1 MPLNDFAPATRTWFA
16 SAFPGGPTPV
26 QQRAWAAIRRGENA
40 LVVAP
45 TGSGKTLAAF
55 LAAIDRLVQD
65 AASERDAPRD
75 GHGPTGRPTR
85 TASVGKARSR
95 SARASRRG
103 VRVLYVSPLKALG
116 VDVERNLRRPLA
128 GITAATAG
136 LGSPA
141 VPVSV
146 GVRSGDTPA
155 AERRRLAT
163 RPPDILITTPESL
176 YLMLTSAVRAT
187 LRTVETVIVDE
198 IHSFAGAKR
207 GTHLALS
214 LERLD
219 NLLDRPAQ
227 RIGLSA
233 TVAPRAEIARFLG
246 GARPVTVIADDEPA
260 TPEVSVVVPVS
271 DMTRVP
277 ATADR
282 RSRMDRALAGPLGRG
297 GRGSWGDRGRVGQ
310 GGWGRTGQ
318 GGWGRAGRPGRG
330 DDAQAWRSDRALRRA
345 MAAGAAGPIDLAGPA
360 GPVGPS
366 GGIDPAGPGDP
377 AKPGGTTSSSGNGGT
392 AGQMTASI
400 WPHIEEAIL
409 DQVLAHRTTLVFVN
423 SRGACERL
431 TAHLNEA
438 WAMRVAAGEGLGR
451 SGGASREDEAIGA
464 VGGAGE
470 SGAGREEP
478 LAGPPAGGAPT
489 PADITVEPTALT
501 GAPSGPA
508 RAAAVD
514 ADSGRADSV
523 EPACAPSAAPAE
535 PVLHHE
541 SWEMGET
548 RRSQALPE
556 GVPVIARAHHGSVS
570 KEQRLAV
577 ERALKAGELRCVVA
591 TASLE
596 LGIDMGSIDI
606 VLQVA
611 PPPSV
616 ASGLQRV
623 GRADHRVGGRPRGTI
638 YPIERT
644 QLIDAV
650 VAAEGMR
657 AGAIE
662 RTVLVT
668 NALDVLAQQTV
679 AAASIE
685 DLNADAWYATV
696 RRAAPYAELPRAAFD
711 SVLELLSGGF
721 ASADLADLAP
731 RLTWDRDSGTLT
743 ARPGAQRAAV
753 TASGTI
759 PDRGAF
765 PVVLPEGAQDGGRR
779 RVGELDEEMVNE
791 TAVGDII
798 TLGTTS
804 WRVRE
809 IGADRVVVDPAPG
822 RSARLPFWRGEGPG
836 RPAATGAA
844 KGAFLREAAGLV
856 EGVGAGTVSAVVTGP
871 SVQPANPGAASAGP
885 LARPDAGAG
894 PSAAP
899 ALVSRLAAAG
909 LDASARSNLIALLR
923 EQRAATGVV
932 PSDTV
937 LVLERCED
945 ESGSLRLI
953 LHSPFGRRVHEPWAM
968 GVRERVRRGLG
979 IEPQVVVADD
989 GIVLQLPATT
999 AAPGAELVTFD
1010 ADELTRLVRSRIEE
1024 TALFAARFREC
1035 AARALLMPG
1044 AAPGHRAPLWLQR
1057 IKAGQLLEASRQFR
1071 DFPVALEA
1079 ARECLQDVYD
1089 LPALA
1094 SLMERIAA
1102 GAVRVV
1108 EATTRV
1114 PSPFA
1119 HPLLFGYT
1127 AALLYQEDLPHAERR
1142 ARLLSLD
1149 PDTIAALVGDA
1160 GVAELLDAGVLARV
1174 EAELQRLAPG
1184 RRARPD
1190 AEGVADLL
1198 RELGPLTAAEVA
1210 RRLAWPDG
1218 GGDGPDPAGSEA
1230 VAAGAEAG
1238 TVGGTGAVKAAGP
1251 ASTADAGAGSEA
1263 AVGVAEMS
1271 LGGRV
1276 NAAGVVGDEAAGP
1289 ASTADAGAGSEAAG
1303 PAGAETE
1310 SVGGTAVA
1318 SGAVEP
1324 GAGQAGEQ
1332 AVRAAQE
1339 LLDSLAAARRA
1350 VPLRIAGR
1358 ELWAG
1363 AADAVCLHRVLGVEI
1378 PDWAGGG
1385 AGAGAA
1391 PGGGAGT
1398 DVASSGGVP
1407 PGAGADG
1414 SVAPDAGAASGV
1426 RRTEGARGPLAELV
1440 LRCARS
1446 RTTVTAAGLAERFGV
1461 GAGLVE
1467 DALEELRAQDAVL
1480 RVGGAPAA
1488 PADPEG
1494 PVGLAAPA
1502 GSEGPA
1508 RLADSADLADPE
1520 GQLALADPA
1529 RATWMATTVFRR
1541 VRRRSLDTARRA
1553 VRPVPGEALQ
1563 RLVLERAGLAGARAD
1578 RIEDRDPLDVLAETL
1593 AALEGVPLP
1602 AAAWEGHVLP
1612 ARVPGYRPGM
1622 LDELLADGD
1631 VLWRIVP
1638 EEAGERAGSTDAAGA
1653 GSGAADAAR
1662 AGGAAA
1668 RGAPGSAPA
1677 HGAPGD
1683 IAARGAPGAVR
1694 APSPTAGP
1702 GRTGAAVGLIA
1713 FYPSDSPLAPVIGP
1727 LLTDEDAAGA
1737 GAWASGAGGAGS
1749 VSASSVNA
1757 AGGAGAS
1764 AEGTSAGTG
1773 STSAGAGG
1781 AGVAGTGRGPLPEAV
1796 LRGLATAPTF
1806 APVRAALQAG
1816 AAPARQRRVSSRRRR
1831 GRLTGLARA
1840 ASSSGIAMGPWA
1852 ATTPGTPV
1860 PGTPGAGA
1868 PAAGW
1873 AGALGAP
1880 RTAWF
1885 RLDMPE
1891 VGDEERALA
1900 EVDSLLDRY
1909 GVLSRDVAL
1918 AAGLPGGLTPL
1929 APVLRRMEDVGALLR
1944 GPFVEGLGP
1953 AQLAA
1958 ADVVDRLRA
1967 LAAPAESPDASG
1979 STPSDEVD
1987 GDTALVRT
1995 RRAGAEAAPGSPE
2008 RERAMRRA
2016 EADVVVLD
2024 ARDPACLAG
2033 GLLPWPKAALP
2044 PGLADGVP
2052 GKVERPARRSGASV
2066 VLIDGR
2072 PVLYAVENWR
2082 TLTSFTADADEL
2094 ERAVAVL
2101 AGAERAAAARTGRMP
2116 RRIVERLNGVPAL
2129 EAGVGEL
2136 LGRAGLVLDP
2146 RGMRLRLNPYGQG

>member
-1 MPLNDFAPATRTWFA
+1 MLAPLRQVAGQVAAGHRARRRAPILGAVPLNDFAPATRTWFA

-55 LAAIDRLVQD
+55 LAAINRLVQD

-103 VRVLYVSPLKALG
+103 VCVLYVSPLKALG

-128 GITAATAG
+128 GITAAAAE
-136 LGSPA
+136 LGSLA

-219 NLLDRPAQ
+219 DLLKRPAQ

-260 TPEVSVVVPVS
+260 TPEVSVVVPVA

-282 RSRMDRALAGPLGRG
+282 RSRMDRALASPLGRG
-297 GRGSWGDRGRVGQ
+297 GRGGWGDRGRS
-310 GGWGRTGQ
+310 GQ
-318 GGWGRAGRPGRG
+318 GGWGRASRPGRG

-345 MAAGAAGPIDLAGPA
+345 MAAGAAGPTSLAGLA
-360 GPVGPS
+360 GPVGPL

-377 AKPGGTTSSSGNGGT
+377 AKLGGTTASSGNGGT

-438 WAMRVAAGEGLGR
+438 WAMRVASGEGLGR
-451 SGGASREDEAIGA
+451 SGGASREDGAAGA
-464 VGGAGE
+464 VGGAG
-470 SGAGREEP
+470 GEEP
-478 LAGPPAGGAPT
+478 LAGPPASGAPT
-489 PADITVEPTALT
+489 PADITVEPTVLT

-508 RAAAVD
+508 RTAAVD

-548 RRSQALPE
+548 RRAQPLPE

-679 AAASIE
+679 AAASVE

-696 RRAAPYAELPRAAFD
+696 RRAAPYAGLPRAAFD

-765 PVVLPEGAQDGGRR
+765 PVLLPEGAQDGGRR

-856 EGVGAGTVSAVVTGP
+856 DGAGARTGTVSAVVTGP

-899 ALVSRLAAAG
+899 DLVSRLAAAG

-1035 AARALLMPG
+1035 AARSLLMPG

-1184 RRARPD
+1184 RRARSD

-1198 RELGPLTAAEVA
+1198 RELGPLTAAEVS

-1218 GGDGPDPAGSEA
+1218 GGDSPDPAGSEVA
-1230 VAAGAEAG
+1230 VGAAGAGAI
-1238 TVGGTGAVKAAGP
+1238 GGTGAVKAAGP
-1251 ASTADAGAGSEA
+1251 ASTADAGTGAGCEA
-1263 AVGVAEMS
+1263 VVAGAADAGAVRSAEMS

-1414 SVAPDAGAASGV
+1414 SVAPDVGVAPGV
-1426 RRTEGARGPLAELV
+1426 RRAEGARGPLAELV

-1446 RTTVTAAGLAERFGV
+1446 RTTFTAAGLAERFGV

-1480 RVGGAPAA
+1480 RVGGVSAAPAA
-1488 PADPEG
+1488 PADLAGLEG
-1494 PVGLAAPA
+1494 QVAPA
-1502 GSEGPA
+1502 ASEGQVAP
-1508 RLADSADLADPE
+1508 
-1520 GQLALADPA
+1520 ADPA
-1529 RATWMATTVFRR
+1529 HATWMATTVFRR
-1541 VRRRSLDTARRA
+1541 VRRRSLDAARRA

-1668 RGAPGSAPA
+1668 RGAPGA
-1677 HGAPGD
+1677 G
-1683 IAARGAPGAVR
+1683 R
-1694 APSPTAGP
+1694 ASSSTTGSRRA
-1702 GRTGAAVGLIA
+1702 GAAVGLIA

-1727 LLTDEDAAGA
+1727 LLTDEDAAGTGA

-1764 AEGTSAGTG
+1764 AEGTSAGSG

-1781 AGVAGTGRGPLPEAV
+1781 AGVTGTGQGPLPEAV

-1806 APVRAALQAG
+1806 APVRVALQAG

-1831 GRLTGLARA
+1831 GRLTGLART
-1840 ASSSGIAMGPWA
+1840 ASSSGIATGPWA

-1860 PGTPGAGA
+1860 PGAPGT
-1868 PAAGW
+1868 GW

-1885 RLDMPE
+1885 RLDPPE

-1929 APVLRRMEDVGALLR
+1929 APVLRRMEDIGALLR

-1967 LAAPAESPDASG
+1967 LAAPAESPDAPG

-1987 GDTALVRT
+1987 GDTALVRR
-1995 RRAGAEAAPGSPE
+1995 RRAGAEAAPGSPGQ
-2008 RERAMRRA
+2008 ERAMRRA

-2033 GLLPWPKAALP
+2033 GLLLWPKAALP

-2094 ERAVAVL
+2094 ERAVAAL
-2101 AGAERAAAARTGRMP
+2101 AGVERAATARTGRMP
-2116 RRIVERLNGVPAL
+2116 RRVVERLNGVPAL

-2146 RGMRLRLNPYGQG
+2146 RGMRLRLNPYGRG

>member
-1 MPLNDFAPATRTWFA
+1 MEPAESAESAERAEPAESAESGLGGFAPATRTWFA
-16 SAFPGGPTPV
+16 SAFPDGPTPV
-26 QQRAWAAIRRGENA
+26 QERAWAAIRREENA

-55 LAAIDRLVQD
+55 LAAIDRLIRD
-65 AASERDAPRD
+65 AALEHDAPRD
-75 GHGPTGRPTR
+75 GHGPTGRTTR
-85 TASVGKARSR
+85 TASVGKVRSR

-116 VDVERNLRRPLA
+116 ADVERNLRRPLA
-128 GITAATAG
+128 GIAG
-136 LGSPA
+136 ADVGLSAPA

-155 AERRRLAT
+155 AERRCLAA

-176 YLMLTSAVRAT
+176 YLMLTSAVRQT
-187 LRTVETVIVDE
+187 LRTVETVVVDE
-198 IHSFAGAKR
+198 IHSFAGEKR

-219 NLLDRPAQ
+219 GLLKRPAQ

-233 TVAPRAEIARFLG
+233 TVAPREEIARFLG
-246 GARPVTVIADDEPA
+246 GTRPVTVIADDDGST
-260 TPEVSVVVPVS
+260 TPEVSVVVPVA

-282 RSRMDRALAGPLGRG
+282 RSRMDRALSGPLGRG
-297 GRGSWGDRGRVGQ
+297 GR
-310 GGWGRTGQ
+310 
-318 GGWGRAGRPGRG
+318 GRAGRPGRG

-345 MAAGAAGPIDLAGPA
+345 MAAGAAGPAEPGEPVGLGGPAEPA
-360 GPVGPS
+360 GPS
-366 GGIDPAGPGDP
+366 GSAEPAGASGL
-377 AKPGGTTSSSGNGGT
+377 GGAAAARGSSGT

-438 WAMRVAAGEGLGR
+438 WAMRVAA
-451 SGGASREDEAIGA
+451 A
-464 VGGAGE
+464 
-470 SGAGREEP
+470 
-478 LAGPPAGGAPT
+478 
-489 PADITVEPTALT
+489 
-501 GAPSGPA
+501 PA
-508 RAAAVD
+508 R
-514 ADSGRADSV
+514 RL
-523 EPACAPSAAPAE
+523 SAAPVE
-535 PVLHHE
+535 PSRHHE

-548 RRSQALPE
+548 KRAQPLPADS
-556 GVPVIARAHHGSVS
+556 PVIARAHHGSVS

-596 LGIDMGSIDI
+596 LGIDMGSIDL

-616 ASGLQRV
+616 AGGLQRV
-623 GRADHRVGGRPRGTI
+623 GRADHRVGGRPRGII
-638 YPIERT
+638 YPVERT
-644 QLIDAV
+644 QLIDAA

-662 RTVLVT
+662 RTVLVKG
-668 NALDVLAQQTV
+668 ALDVLAQQTV
-679 AAASIE
+679 AAASVE
-685 DLNADAWYATV
+685 DLDADAWYATV
-696 RRAAPYAELPRAAFD
+696 HRAAPYAELPRAAFD

-721 ASADLADLAP
+721 ASADLADFAP
-731 RLTWDRDSGTLT
+731 RLTWDRDSGAIT

-759 PDRGAF
+759 PDRGMF
-765 PVVLPEGAQDGGRR
+765 PVVLPEGGTGSGRR

-791 TAVGDII
+791 TAVGDIV

-822 RSARLPFWRGEGPG
+822 RSSRLPFWRGDGPG

-844 KGAFLREAAGLV
+844 KGAFLREAAAGLT
-856 EGVGAGTVSAVVTGP
+856 EGAGAGTEVADVGAAVG
-871 SVQPANPGAASAGP
+871 PGA
-885 LARPDAGAG
+885 LPDAAEPGAT
-894 PSAAP
+894 P
-899 ALVSRLAAAG
+899 ALLDRLAAAG
-909 LDASARSNLIALLR
+909 LDASARANLVALLR

-932 PSDTV
+932 PTDTA
-937 LVLERCED
+937 LVLERHED

-968 GVRERVRRGLG
+968 AIRERAQKRLGLA
-979 IEPQVVVADD
+979 PQVVVADD
-989 GIVLQLPATT
+989 GIVLQLPMTGAP
-999 AAPGAELVTFD
+999 AVRDGGRAGPGRGLNRAPGGLPGAGLVIFD
-1010 ADELTRLVRSRIEE
+1010 ADELTRLVRSRIDE

-1044 AAPGHRAPLWLQR
+1044 AAPGRRTPLWLQR
-1057 IKAGQLLEASRQFR
+1057 IKSGRLLEAARQFR
-1071 DFPVALEA
+1071 DFPVLVEA

-1089 LPALA
+1089 MTALT

-1102 GAVRVV
+1102 GVVRVV
-1108 EATTRV
+1108 EVTTRT

-1149 PDTIAALVGDA
+1149 TDAIAALVGDA
-1160 GVAELLDAGVLARV
+1160 GTADLLDEEVLARV
-1174 EAELQRLAPG
+1174 DAELQRLAPG
-1184 RRARPD
+1184 RRARAD

-1210 RRLAWPDG
+1210 QRLAWPDD
-1218 GGDGPDPAGSEA
+1218 GDGGPGSDAGPGPDGEAGASPGG
-1230 VAAGAEAG
+1230 AGPGSAAEAG
-1238 TVGGTGAVKAAGP
+1238 GADPGP
-1251 ASTADAGAGSEA
+1251 
-1263 AVGVAEMS
+1263 VC
-1271 LGGRV
+1271 
-1276 NAAGVVGDEAAGP
+1276 
-1289 ASTADAGAGSEAAG
+1289 
-1303 PAGAETE
+1303 
-1310 SVGGTAVA
+1310 
-1318 SGAVEP
+1318 
-1324 GAGQAGEQ
+1324 AGER
-1332 AVRAAQE
+1332 AVRGARE
-1339 LLDSLAAARRA
+1339 ILDSLATARRA

-1363 AADAVCLHRVLGVEI
+1363 AADAIDLHRVLGVEV

-1385 AGAGAA
+1385 AA
-1391 PGGGAGT
+1391 PGT
-1398 DVASSGGVP
+1398 ETP
-1407 PGAGADG
+1407 
-1414 SVAPDAGAASGV
+1414 GV
-1426 RRTEGARGPLAELV
+1426 RRAEGARGPLAELV
-1440 LRCARS
+1440 LHRARS
-1446 RTTVTAAGLAERFGV
+1446 RAAVTAAGLAERFGV

-1480 RVGGAPAA
+1480 RVGGAPA
-1488 PADPEG
+1488 DS
-1494 PVGLAAPA
+1494 A
-1502 GSEGPA
+1502 GSEGRAAP
-1508 RLADSADLADPE
+1508 ADSAA
-1520 GQLALADPA
+1520 PA

-1541 VRRRSLDTARRA
+1541 VRRRSLDAARRA

-1578 RIEDRDPLDVLAETL
+1578 RAEARDPLDALAEAL

-1631 VLWRIVP
+1631 VLWRVVP
-1638 EEAGERAGSTDAAGA
+1638 EEAGEQVGSAGGGGDG
-1653 GSGAADAAR
+1653 GSADGAAS
-1662 AGGAAA
+1662 GGAPA
-1668 RGAPGSAPA
+1668 RRAPGT
-1677 HGAPGD
+1677 G
-1683 IAARGAPGAVR
+1683 R
-1694 APSPTAGP
+1694 ASSPTAGP
-1702 GRTGAAVGLIA
+1702 GRAGVAVGLVA

-1727 LLTDEDAAGA
+1727 LLADEDIGSAGA
-1737 GAWASGAGGAGS
+1737 GAAGTEGAGLGGSGAGATGAGR
-1749 VSASSVNA
+1749 SA
-1757 AGGAGAS
+1757 
-1764 AEGTSAGTG
+1764 AGTG
-1773 STSAGAGG
+1773 STGH
-1781 AGVAGTGRGPLPEAV
+1781 LPAAV

-1806 APVRAALQAG
+1806 APVRAALRTG
-1816 AAPARQRRVSSRRRR
+1816 AAPARSRRVSSRRGR
-1831 GRLTGLARA
+1831 GRLTGLART
-1840 ASSSGIAMGPWA
+1840 ASSPGIAA
-1852 ATTPGTPV
+1852 APGTVGV
-1860 PGTPGAGA
+1860 PGEPGVPGSV
-1868 PAAGW
+1868 
-1873 AGALGAP
+1873 GAP

-1885 RLDMPE
+1885 RLGPPE
-1891 VGDEERALA
+1891 AADEERALA

-1967 LAAPAESPDASG
+1967 LAAPADGSDASR
-1979 STPSDEVD
+1979 STFSYEVD
-1987 GDTALVRT
+1987 GDTADLIRKSRS
-1995 RRAGAEAAPGSPE
+1995 RRPAAEAAAEAEAGAAPVLPG
-2008 RERAMRRA
+2008 RERGAPRA
-2016 EADVVVLD
+2016 GVGTDVVVLD
-2024 ARDPACLAG
+2024 VKDPACLVG
-2033 GLLPWPKAALP
+2033 GLLPWPGASLP
-2044 PGLADGVP
+2044 PGLADGAP
-2052 GKVERPARRSGASV
+2052 GEVERPVRRAGASV

-2072 PVLYAVENWR
+2072 PVLHAVENWR
-2082 TLTSFTADADEL
+2082 TLTSFTVDADEL
-2094 ERAVAVL
+2094 ERALAAL
-2101 AGAERAAAARTGRMP
+2101 AGAERAAAARGTGRMP
-2116 RRIVERLNGVPAL
+2116 RRVVERLNGVSAL
-2129 EAGVGEL
+2129 DAGVSRL

-2146 RGMRLRLNPYGQG
+2146 RGMRLHLDPYGRG

>member
-128 GITAATAG
+128 GITAAAAG

-219 NLLDRPAQ
+219 NLLKRPAQ

-260 TPEVSVVVPVS
+260 TPEVSVVVPVA

-297 GRGSWGDRGRVGQ
+297 GRGGWGDR
-310 GGWGRTGQ
+310 GRTGQ

-330 DDAQAWRSDRALRRA
+330 DDAQAWRSDRVLRRA

-360 GPVGPS
+360 GPVGPVGPS

-438 WAMRVAAGEGLGR
+438 WAMRVAAGEGFGR
-451 SGGASREDEAIGA
+451 SGGAGREDEAIGA

-470 SGAGREEP
+470 SGASREEP

-489 PADITVEPTALT
+489 PADITFEPTVLT

-685 DLNADAWYATV
+685 DVDADAWYATV
-696 RRAAPYAELPRAAFD
+696 RRAAPYAGLPRAAFD

-731 RLTWDRDSGTLT
+731 RLVWDRDSGALT

-765 PVVLPEGAQDGGRR
+765 PVLLPEGAQDGGRR

-856 EGVGAGTVSAVVTGP
+856 EGVGAGTAGAVVTGP
-871 SVQPANPGAASAGP
+871 SAQPANPGAASAGP
-885 LARPDAGAG
+885 LAQPDAGAG

-899 ALVSRLAAAG
+899 DLVSRLAAAG

-1218 GGDGPDPAGSEA
+1218 GGDGPDPAS
-1230 VAAGAEAG
+1230 AADA
-1238 TVGGTGAVKAAGP
+1238 GTGAGCEAVVAG
-1251 ASTADAGAGSEA
+1251 AADAGA
-1263 AVGVAEMS
+1263 VGAAEMS

-1289 ASTADAGAGSEAAG
+1289 ASAADAGAGSEAAG

-1324 GAGQAGEQ
+1324 SAGQAGEQ

-1378 PDWAGGG
+1378 PNWAGGG

-1426 RRTEGARGPLAELV
+1426 RRAEGARGPLAELV

-1446 RTTVTAAGLAERFGV
+1446 RTTFTAAGLAERFGV

-1520 GQLALADPA
+1520 GQLAPVDPA

-1541 VRRRSLDTARRA
+1541 VRRRSLDAARRA
-1553 VRPVPGEALQ
+1553 VRPVPGEAFQ

-1578 RIEDRDPLDVLAETL
+1578 RTENRDPLDALAETL

-1638 EEAGERAGSTDAAGA
+1638 EEAGGQAGSTDAAGA
-1653 GSGAADAAR
+1653 DSGAADAAR

-1668 RGAPGSAPA
+1668 RGASSSAPV
-1677 HGAPGD
+1677 HGAPGGA
-1683 IAARGAPGAVR
+1683 AARGASGAGR
-1694 APSPTAGP
+1694 ASSPTAGS
-1702 GRTGAAVGLIA
+1702 GRAGAAVGPIA
-1713 FYPSDSPLAPVIGP
+1713 FYPSDSPLAPVISP

-1737 GAWASGAGGAGS
+1737 GAWPSGAGGAGS
-1749 VSASSVNA
+1749 GSAS
-1757 AGGAGAS
+1757 AS
-1764 AEGTSAGTG
+1764 AGDTG
-1773 STSAGAGG
+1773 VT
-1781 AGVAGTGRGPLPEAV
+1781 GTGRGPLPEAV

-1831 GRLTGLARA
+1831 GRLTGLARV

-1860 PGTPGAGA
+1860 PGAPGS
-1868 PAAGW
+1868 GW
-1873 AGALGAP
+1873 AGAPGAP

-1885 RLDMPE
+1885 RLDPPE

-1918 AAGLPGGLTPL
+1918 AAGLPGGLTSL

-1967 LAAPAESPDASG
+1967 LAAPAEGPGASG
-1979 STPSDEVD
+1979 STFSDEVD

-1995 RRAGAEAAPGSPE
+1995 RRAGAEAVPGSPGQ
-2008 RERAMRRA
+2008 ERAMRRA

-2101 AGAERAAAARTGRMP
+2101 AGVERAAAARTGRMP
-2116 RRIVERLNGVPAL
+2116 RRVVERLNGVPAL

-2146 RGMRLRLNPYGQG
+2146 RGMRLRLNPYGQS